1 MSDVGAEFCRD
12 LLKGF
17 IIFFGELDD
26 CFLAFV
32 EVLSEQVV
40 DEGCKIG
47 LAVTTLELQP
57 PDLFHKFRA
66 DSYIRASGGWT

>member
-1 MSDVGAEFCRD
+1 MSDVGAEFNRD
-12 LLKGF
+12 LLKGLV
-17 IIFFGELDD
+17 IFFREIDD

-47 LAVTTLELQP
+47 FAVST
-57 PDLFHKFRA
+57 
-66 DSYIRASGGWT
+66 